1 MYPMLSSSSRTPID
15 GRQFIK
21 LLKTNTNE
29 NKGELETFFPLSEL
43 EKSKI
48 ETLIN
53 LDNIESAIVSTS
65 SVLCTYPNPLS
76 MDVIDK
82 ITMAITS
89 NAFFHNEKDTGGKK
103 SSEFFKEWTNFVSN
117 LNKFKMNHPSS
128 SVFYTISRL
137 YEETTS
143 SNTGFPSLTQ
153 EFFLAA
159 LHCNIYFFENY
170 LQPQSAHIPALLYKL
185 VMLARAYRP
194 SICAESQMT
203 TILEHAFKMFRYVYW
218 KHNANITFVSAFDER
233 DATIQFPLAE
243 FTDCCI
249 HVVETSDSLEFVKQ
263 TLSTA
268 IELLNEVKD
277 RISHNQVIFHSTCL
291 CKCYSACL
299 EHLRTTESPQNV
311 SIWEINQKKLRSEI
325 NNELFSQTMNTNIDE
340 DLT

>member
-15 GRQFIK
+15 GGQFIK
-21 LLKTNTNE
+21 SLKTNTNT
-29 NKGELETFFPLSEL
+29 KGEIDIFFPLSEL

-82 ITMAITS
+82 VTMAITS
-89 NAFFHNEKDTGGKK
+89 NAFFHDIGGKK

-117 LNKFKMNHPSS
+117 LNKFKMNHPST
-128 SVFYTISRL
+128 SVFYIPISRL

-159 LHCNIYFFENY
+159 LHCNIYFFKNH

-185 VMLARAYRP
+185 VMLARAYDP

-203 TILEHAFKMFRYVYW
+203 TILEHAFKMFRFVYW
-218 KHNANITFVSAFDER
+218 KHSANVTFVSAFDER

-249 HVVETSDSLEFVKQ
+249 HIAETNSHSLEIVKQ

-277 RISHNQVIFHSTCL
+277 RISLNQVIFHSTCL

-311 SIWEINQKKLRSEI
+311 SIWEINQKKLRSEL
-325 NNELFSQTMNTNIDE
+325 NNELFSQTMKTNIDDE